1 MFEWMEEEE
10 YTEVFRYEDLNE
22 VAKFNLREDYMDDIE
37 EYLSE
42 LGIFE
47 EEIQNFR
54 DNHEREPTAEE
65 YTQIINET
73 IEKEAH
79 MYFDSHHFMWKN
91 ENGHEFDDC

>member
-1 MFEWMEEEE
+1 MFEWIEEE
-10 YTEVFRYEDLNE
+10 YTEVFRYEDLNKS
-22 VAKFNLREDYMDDIE
+22 AQYDMREKYLEDIE
-37 EYLSE
+37 DYLSE
-42 LGIFE
+42 LDIFE

-73 IEKEAH
+73 IEKDAH

-91 ENGHEFDDC
+91 ENGHEFDD